1 MSIRDTAAA
10 LGCSTE
16 TVRRDEARAIVKLQ
30 IIFEVLG
37 EELPQ
42 DSPLLTCLRHLAFR
56 RYLERLAACAIGE
69 LPADD
74 PPPCPWP

>member
-10 LGCSTE
+10 LGCSTD
-16 TVRRDEARAIVKLQ
+16 TVRRDEAAALVKLE
-30 IIFEVLG
+30 IVFGVLG

-56 RYLERLAACAIGE
+56 SYLERLARCAIGE
-69 LPADD
+69 LPDD
-74 PPPCPWP
+74 EPPSCPWP